1 MRQQDRDTP
10 RRVPPVKPETDV
22 KISAIELYEYDLTYS
37 HGTYVMSKGRAAK
50 QQPSNLVRVITDDGL
65 EGWGEAATLSGNY
78 LPVFAG
84 GTRAALRELAPLLIG
99 QDPRQTT
106 HLQRLMSGTLMG
118 QANAKNAF
126 DVACWDIFGKSVDLP
141 ISALLGGVLNDSL
154 PIFEAVPLS
163 STEESIDYVRKRS
176 AQGIKR
182 YQIKIGDDPVQDAA
196 RTRAIV
202 DAFPDI
208 FFFVDANAGY
218 TLLEAQIAM
227 RLLADTN
234 LFFEQPCRDLAD
246 CATLRRISGLPMVID
261 EALLTHTDLY
271 RAKFEVG
278 AGAVNIKLGRLG
290 GITPAVAMRN
300 AAQDLGIHFCIEDC
314 WGGDVTAAAV
324 SHVAASAFPEY
335 LMHTSFFNDWT
346 NEHVAGYQ
354 PRVRNGRG
362 AAPTGPGLGITVDPA
377 ALGAPKAVFK

>member
-1 MRQQDRDTP
+1 MTAM
-10 RRVPPVKPETDV
+10 

-37 HGTYVMSKGRAAK
+37 HGTYVMSKGRSAK
-50 QQPSNLVRVITDDGL
+50 QQPSNLVRVITDSGI

-84 GTRAALRELAPLLIG
+84 STRAALRELAPLLIG
-99 QDPRQTT
+99 QDPRRST
-106 HLQRLMSGTLMG
+106 HLQRLMSAVLMG

-141 ISALLGGVLNDSL
+141 ISALIGGVLSTEL

-163 STEESIDYVRKRS
+163 STEESLDYIGKRS
-176 AQGIKR
+176 AQGIMR
-182 YQIKIGDDPVQDAA
+182 YQIKIGDDPVKDAA
-196 RTRAIV
+196 RARAIV
-202 DAFPDI
+202 KAFPDI

-227 RLLADTN
+227 RALEDTN
-234 LFFEQPCRDLAD
+234 LYVEQPCRDIAD
-246 CATLRRISGLPMVID
+246 CAMLRKIGGLPIVLD
-261 EALLTHTDLY
+261 EAVLTHADLY
-271 RAKFEVG
+271 RAKYEVS
-278 AGAVNIKLGRLG
+278 AAAVNIKLGRLG

-300 AAQDLGIHFCIEDC
+300 TAQDLGMHFCIEDV

-324 SHVAASAFPEY
+324 SHVAASAYPEN

-354 PRVRNGRG
+354 PRSRNGRG
-362 AAPTGPGLGITVDPA
+362 AAPTGPGLGITVDRSL
-377 ALGAPKAVFK
+377 LGAPVASFS